1 MMATLSMNEDQV
13 ADEIEKIHSEYASTI
28 QYNDENS
35 LSSGITIEDF
45 ISNREAKLSYSE
57 AVFPELLNYLQ

>member
-1 MMATLSMNEDQV
+1 MATLSMNEDQV